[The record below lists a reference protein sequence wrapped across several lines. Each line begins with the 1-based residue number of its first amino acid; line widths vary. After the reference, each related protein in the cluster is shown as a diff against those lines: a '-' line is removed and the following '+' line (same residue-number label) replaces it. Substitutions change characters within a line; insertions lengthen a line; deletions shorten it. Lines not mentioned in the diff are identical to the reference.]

1 MDRLRI
7 AFCDDDALFR
17 TGLRRAAEAAFRAQG
32 LGCDSFEAGSAA
44 ELSAVLGHRVFDL
57 IFLDIEMPGTD
68 GIRFGEELRARGC
81 RADIVYVSNME
92 DKVYEIFRVH
102 PWSFLRKSRF
112 SQELPALLEEYARA
126 WRARTDRLLL
136 TGERGETIA
145 ADPIELVY
153 VEAVGKTQK
162 LVFSAPAAPAVLVRD
177 TMRDLEEKLLPF
189 GFIRIH
195 KGFLV
200 NYRFI
205 RRITSR
211 SVLLDTGSD
220 LPVGRDRLGAARER
234 YLDLMKWKGL
244 DRSAPENG

>member
-17 TGLRRAAEAAFRAQG
+17 ASLRQAAEESFAARG
-32 LGCDSFEAGSAA
+32 LACDCFEAASAGALSAA
-44 ELSAVLGHRVFDL
+44 LGHRSFDL

-68 GIRFGEELRARGC
+68 GIRFGEELRARGL

-92 DKVYEIFRVH
+92 DRVYESFRVH
-102 PWSFLRKSRF
+102 PWSFLRKSRC
-112 SQELPALLEEYARA
+112 SRELPALLEEYVRT
-126 WRARTDRLLL
+126 WRERTDRLLFTE
-136 TGERGETIA
+136 TGGRTVA
-145 ADPIELVY
+145 VDPAELIY
-153 VEAVGKTQK
+153 VEAAGKTQR
-162 LVFSAPAAPAVLVRD
+162 LVFPDTAPILVRD
-177 TMRDLEEKLLPF
+177 TMRDLEEKLTAF

-211 SVLLDTGSD
+211 CVLLDDGSD
-220 LPVGRDRLGAARER
+220 LPVGRDRLSPARER

-244 DRSAPENG
+244 DRPEPAENG